1 MLASLRADVARA
13 TLVGM
18 AVSSTSGARR
28 RTSHPDRAGVP
39 DRSWARWHSAPET
52 YTVGI
57 EEETILV
64 DARTHRPAYR
74 ADAALAAFSEAL
86 RARTAP
92 ETHACVLEL
101 RTDAHARVAGALR
114 ELRQTREALSAE
126 LAPLGL
132 RAAVAGTHALAS
144 AREHSNS
151 EAARYRE
158 VSETM
163 RSLAHR
169 EPTMALH
176 VHVAVE
182 QAEHG
187 VRVLNRLRENIPALI
202 ALAANSPFVN
212 GVDTGFASARTPIF
226 GAFPRTGTPRSFR
239 SYADWVESIDALV
252 APGAIPDHTF
262 LWWDVRLQPTLGTVE
277 VRAMDAQ
284 TAVEDAAPLIALVQS
299 LARLELEGEPGDH
312 RSAPE
317 LLEENRFRAA
327 RDGVEAQLIDPQ
339 MRRLVPVRAI
349 VERLVEECRPHA
361 TALRC
366 ASALENLDLRLSAN
380 GAHRQRACA
389 SRHGVAAVVP
399 ALAEQFVRRPAHE
412 LA

>member
-1 MLASLRADVARA
+1 V
-13 TLVGM
+13 
-18 AVSSTSGARR
+18 
-28 RTSHPDRAGVP
+28 
-39 DRSWARWHSAPET
+39 
-52 YTVGI
+52 

-64 DARTHRPAYR
+64 DAATYRPANR
-74 ADAALAAFSEAL
+74 ADAALGAFSDQL

-92 ETHACVLEL
+92 ETHACVIEL
-101 RTDAHARVAGALR
+101 RTGAHARVAGALR

-144 AREHSNS
+144 ASQSSNS
-151 EAARYRE
+151 EAARYRQ

-176 VHVAVE
+176 VHVGIPRA
-182 QAEHG
+182 QDG
-187 VRVLNRLRENIPALI
+187 VRVLNRLRENIPILI

-212 GVDTGFASARTPIF
+212 GADTGFASARTPIF
-226 GAFPRTGTPRSFR
+226 GGFPRTGAPRSFR
-239 SYADWVESIDALV
+239 SYDDWVRSIDALI

-284 TAVEDAAPLIALVQS
+284 TSVEDAAPLVALVQS
-299 LARLELEGEPGDH
+299 LARAELEGDPLNQ

-327 RDGVEAQLIDPQ
+327 RDGVDAQLIDPAQ
-339 MRRLVPVRAI
+339 GRLVPLRAI

-366 ASALENLDLRLSAN
+366 AAALEGLDQRLSAN
-380 GAHRQRACA
+380 GANRQRAYA
-389 SRHGVAAVVP
+389 SRKGVAAVVP
-399 ALAEQFVRRPAHE
+399 ALAEQFARRPAE
-412 LA
+412 RASEPQAKGP